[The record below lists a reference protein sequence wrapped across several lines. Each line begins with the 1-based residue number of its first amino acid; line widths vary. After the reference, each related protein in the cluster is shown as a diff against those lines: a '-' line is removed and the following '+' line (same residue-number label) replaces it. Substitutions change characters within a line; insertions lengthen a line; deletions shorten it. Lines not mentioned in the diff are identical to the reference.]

1 MTANKRIL
9 VAEDEAEVRS
19 YLQMALRCQGYSVEL
34 AQDGEEALRLLR
46 TLHGQVGAVLL
57 DVIMPRK
64 DGIEALEEIRA
75 QYADV
80 PVIMMSGASSPN
92 SVVSAM
98 KSGATDFIAKPLSP
112 EDLYAAIEKVCGRE
126 QAASRTAEPE
136 TAAPAKQVYSGENQ
150 RLREIRSTLRQI
162 SWSDA
167 PVLIQGETGVGK
179 EVMAREVHA
188 HSRRADKPFLK
199 LNCAALPSELVESE
213 LFGYERGAF
222 TGAFQRKPGMF
233 ELADG
238 GTLLLDEIGDMDF
251 KLQAKLLQ
259 ILQDHTMQRLG
270 GKETIKVDVRII
282 AATHCDLEQAILD
295 RRFREDL
302 YYRLNVISLSLP
314 SLRECPEDIVPL
326 AEFLLRKHTPADAAP
341 PAMTPDLRQA
351 LLTHDWPGN
360 VRELENT
367 MRRVTIFRNPDMVAR
382 DITGRSRRRA
392 VSPQATLSLVSPAAL
407 PLARA
412 AEICPTPILEQV
424 TKAKEQAEADAI
436 LTALNAT
443 HWNRKQAAAAL
454 KIDYKAF
461 LYKMKKLAID
471 DQKADLAMSSTVA

>member
-1 MTANKRIL
+1 M
-9 VAEDEAEVRS
+9 
-19 YLQMALRCQGYSVEL
+19 
-34 AQDGEEALRLLR
+34 
-46 TLHGQVGAVLL
+46 
-57 DVIMPRK
+57 
-64 DGIEALEEIRA
+64 
-75 QYADV
+75 
-80 PVIMMSGASSPN
+80 
-92 SVVSAM
+92 
-98 KSGATDFIAKPLSP
+98 
-112 EDLYAAIEKVCGRE
+112 
-126 QAASRTAEPE
+126 
-136 TAAPAKQVYSGENQ
+136 
-150 RLREIRSTLRQI
+150 
-162 SWSDA
+162 
-167 PVLIQGETGVGK
+167 
-179 EVMAREVHA
+179 
-188 HSRRADKPFLK
+188 RRADKPFLK

-382 DITGRSRRRA
+382 DITGRSRRRGPPKSA
-392 VSPQATLSLVSPAAL
+392 PRPFWS
-407 PLARA
+407 R
-412 AEICPTPILEQV
+412 
-424 TKAKEQAEADAI
+424 
-436 LTALNAT
+436 
-443 HWNRKQAAAAL
+443 
-454 KIDYKAF
+454 
-461 LYKMKKLAID
+461 
-471 DQKADLAMSSTVA
+471 